1 MGWNDL
7 LRSFTVLAL
16 CWAGAEKMLQ
26 EGRLRQAAR
35 MVFGLLSLLVW
46 LSGLQGLLA
55 QVLPAGTESPE
66 TLLEAGVS
74 PFRMTT
80 WRISP
85 AAGRIISPLGARE
98 QETRRNR
105 ERMIQ
110 VSTGIVLSLLYLH
123 RKTWLAI
130 LALGAPAQMRFVW
143 KAGRAYIKAE
153 IGSSTNT
160 PSRSS
165 QTEEN
170 PASWAILSASGN
182 R

>member
-66 TLLEAGVS
+66 TLLEAGMS
-74 PFRMTT
+74 SEAAGCMGSICAAYGLAGR
-80 WRISP
+80 RSP
-85 AAGRIISPLGARE
+85 ACRRMRWPGGGDAGA
-98 QETRRNR
+98 
-105 ERMIQ
+105 
-110 VSTGIVLSLLYLH
+110 
-123 RKTWLAI
+123 
-130 LALGAPAQMRFVW
+130 
-143 KAGRAYIKAE
+143 
-153 IGSSTNT
+153 
-160 PSRSS
+160 
-165 QTEEN
+165 
-170 PASWAILSASGN
+170 
-182 R
+182 

>member
-55 QVLPAGTESPE
+55 QVLPAGTESSE

-74 PFRMTT
+74 SEVQDVWAVYAQHMDWQAEEALR
-80 WRISP
+80 
-85 AAGRIISPLGARE
+85 AAGCDGQVEVTLEPDAGITGAR
-98 QETRRNR
+98 
-105 ERMIQ
+105 
-110 VSTGIVLSLLYLH
+110 LSLYSGDASKALEAVAQ
-123 RKTWLAI
+123 T
-130 LALGAPAQMRFVW
+130 LALPV
-143 KAGRAYIKAE
+143 E
-153 IGSSTNT
+153 
-160 PSRSS
+160 
-165 QTEEN
+165 
-170 PASWAILSASGN
+170 AIQQE
-182 R
+182 

>member
-55 QVLPAGTESPE
+55 QVLPAGTEPPE

-74 PFRMTT
+74 SEAQDVWAVYALAGR
-80 WRISP
+80 RSP
-85 AAGRIISPLGARE
+85 ACRRMRWPGGGDAGA
-98 QETRRNR
+98 
-105 ERMIQ
+105 
-110 VSTGIVLSLLYLH
+110 
-123 RKTWLAI
+123 
-130 LALGAPAQMRFVW
+130 
-143 KAGRAYIKAE
+143 
-153 IGSSTNT
+153 
-160 PSRSS
+160 
-165 QTEEN
+165 
-170 PASWAILSASGN
+170 
-182 R
+182 